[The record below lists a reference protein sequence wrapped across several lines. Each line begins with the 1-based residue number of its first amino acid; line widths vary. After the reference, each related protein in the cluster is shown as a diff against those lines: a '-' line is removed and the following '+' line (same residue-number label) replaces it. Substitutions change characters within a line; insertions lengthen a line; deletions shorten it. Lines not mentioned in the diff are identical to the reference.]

1 MESLALVPKIATIRM
16 VTATLI
22 RLHDKFSS
30 LSMKSIN
37 QQGQGQGE
45 AALLEFLK
53 NHDVMYRLSV
63 IRGIVS
69 DLASHTAADCAPM
82 SICLGGILGASNSVE
97 EAKNRI
103 DADMAEHEQKYLSG
117 WRSVD
122 LTESLAALREAYLLL
137 ESRFEFMCR
146 VAKLA
151 GPAPTGRKAG
161 EEDQPLGSSKFLDS
175 GAGESRPYK

>member
-30 LSMKSIN
+30 LSVKSMN
-37 QQGQGQGE
+37 QQGE

-122 LTESLAALREAYLLL
+122 LTESLAALIEAYLLL

-151 GPAPTGRKAG
+151 GPASTGRKAG

-175 GAGESRPYK
+175 GAG